1 MRPAAAAP
9 AAAARAPP
17 RAAAAPR
24 ARRARRRAARA
35 ATSAAG
41 GPAADGDEPLD
52 IDALAA
58 RLSAEAE
65 RRRRAGGGAARGGYV
80 SDPDAVEPAPAAPP
94 PPPAPGAPV
103 AMVSPR
109 EEAEA
114 LRRVGPGG
122 FSPDEFELV
131 QELGRIS
138 IQTVEDSGSDSS
150 DDDNYAPPGGLA
162 ARLPGARTRSAVA
175 AVVAYAARFYSG
187 MPFQD
192 PVPVLLKEYL
202 PAARA
207 VALNELAALK
217 ALVGVPPVEDK
228 WRVASAAP
236 ARDPPVVQ
244 LLGYFMA
251 APSARGAEAAGGAD
265 VGAAAAATSTPSG
278 GAGGRLDETVWVVSR
293 WDGLAPLSLYPAAQQ
308 TSGLGL
314 GALFGGGGGG
324 GAAARARFLRAVA
337 RGALRALAFCHS
349 AGVAHGSLGAG
360 SILLSTFDDAAAAR
374 LIVKLSDFGFARV
387 VAGAESAGAAEPA
400 ADGAAAFDDA
410 DTPLALARAADLRAL
425 AAVFLEAVL
434 AALALGGPEGAPS
447 AEAVARVLGDV
458 YEWDVDAYAAYVR
471 AEPAWEAAA
480 VLLDADGGAGWAL
493 VAGMA
498 AGRAGAGALAEGRF
512 CSKGNL

>member
-1 MRPAAAAP
+1 MRPAAAP
-9 AAAARAPP
+9 AAARAPP
-17 RAAAAPR
+17 RGAAAPL
-24 ARRARRRAARA
+24 ARRAQRRAARA
-35 ATSAAG
+35 AAAG
-41 GPAADGDEPLD
+41 GPAAGGGDPLD

-65 RRRRAGGGAARGGYV
+65 RRRRAGGGAARGGYA
-80 SDPDAVEPAPAAPP
+80 SDPDAAEPAEPAAPP

-103 AMVSPR
+103 AAVSPR

-150 DDDNYAPPGGLA
+150 SDDAAAPPGGLA

-207 VALNELAALK
+207 VALNELAALT

-265 VGAAAAATSTPSG
+265 LGAAAAASTPSG
-278 GAGGRLDETVWVVSR
+278 SADARLGETVWVVSR

-324 GAAARARFLRAVA
+324 GGAARARFLRAVA
-337 RGALRALAFCHS
+337 RGALHALAFCHA

-387 VAGAESAGAAEPA
+387 VAGAEAAGAAAPA
-400 ADGAAAFDDA
+400 AVGAAAFDDA

-425 AAVFLEAVL
+425 AAVYLETVL
-434 AALALGGPEGAPS
+434 AALAAGGPEGAPS
-447 AEAVARVLGDV
+447 AEVVTRVLGDV

-480 VLLDADGGAGWAL
+480 ALLDADGGAGWAL

-498 AGRAGAGALAEGRF
+498 GGRAGAGALAEGPF